1 MAAATPHSTI
11 DPRRRNVAFLVAA
24 CFFME
29 IFDGTIVI
37 TAIPSISESL
47 DARANATALIIT
59 AYLVTV
65 AMLIPLSGWMTL
77 RFGYRRVF
85 LSAIVIFTL
94 ASAGCATSSS
104 LLELVG
110 LRVLQGVGGAMMVPV
125 GRMVVFEAAQAPQV
139 MRLTSFIVWPALLA
153 PVFAPLAGGVITTY
167 AGWRWLFLINIP
179 LGVAAFLFAW
189 RLIEGRASDAPPR
202 LDRLG
207 GLLTCGGIGGL
218 VYTAHLASDEN
229 PAWGIAAVLGVA
241 SIAVLAVAALHL
253 LRTDEPI
260 LDLRTLRIPTFGLA
274 MAGTAPLWLVIG
286 AIPFLLPLLFQTV
299 FDWSPIKS
307 GAVVLFVFAG
317 NILIK
322 PATTLLYTRFGFRN
336 VLLAMSVLLA
346 ATSAGCGLLTAD
358 TPLAVIIPLVLVSGA
373 ARSIAMTGYST
384 LSLADVPA
392 GRMRSVNALIS
403 TSQQL
408 VNGLAVVVATL
419 ALRAGALIGDLL
431 PGADEARASYTVAFM
446 VLAAFAL
453 GGAYLAWRLP
463 VSAGQQLIARPQAA

>member
-1 MAAATPHSTI
+1 M
-11 DPRRRNVAFLVAA
+11 AFLVAA

-29 IFDGTIVI
+29 IFDGTVVI

-65 AMLIPLSGWMTL
+65 AVLIPLSGWMTL

-94 ASAGCATSSS
+94 ASLGCAASSS
-104 LLELVG
+104 LLELVV

-125 GRMVVFEAAQAPQV
+125 GRMVVFETAQSSQV
-139 MRLTSFIVWPALLA
+139 MRLMSFIVWPALLA
-153 PVFAPLAGGVITTY
+153 PVIAPLAGGVITTY

-179 LGVAAFLFAW
+179 LGVAAFAFAW
-189 RLIEGRASDAPPR
+189 RLIEGRPADAQPR

-218 VYTAHLASDEN
+218 VYAAHLVSDEH
-229 PAWGIAAVLGVA
+229 PAWGVAAVLGGAAIVA
-241 SIAVLAVAALHL
+241 LVVAVRHL
-253 LRTDEPI
+253 LRTKDPI
-260 LDLRTLRIPTFGLA
+260 LDLRTLRIPTLGLA

-307 GAVVLFVFAG
+307 GAVVLFVFVG

-322 PATTLLYTRFGFRN
+322 PATTLLYARFGFRN
-336 VLLAMSVLLA
+336 VLLAMSLLLA
-346 ATSAGCGLLTAD
+346 ATSAACGLLTAD
-358 TPLAVIIPLVLVSGA
+358 TPLAAIIPLVLVSGA

-392 GRMRSVNALIS
+392 DQMRSVNALIS

-408 VNGLAVVVATL
+408 VVGLAVVVATL
-419 ALRAGALIGDLL
+419 ALRVGGLVGDLL
-431 PGADEARASYTVAFM
+431 PGADDARSSYAVAFL

-453 GGAYLAWRLP
+453 LGAWLAWRLP
-463 VSAGQQLIARPQAA
+463 VSAGQALLSRPQAA